1 MVPFLKLSPFCV
13 SRVEQATRDVPQS
26 VSTELSCSPWF
37 SLLPPPPRRL
47 ALGCAQDGRLAAGDQ
62 LLSVDGRSL
71 VGLSQERYHCFI
83 CLKLNTRPVG
93 GLGDEN
99 PCWAAVPFLFFKCQ
113 TLSVH
118 FLFLANCVF

>member
-13 SRVEQATRDVPQS
+13 SRVEQATRDVPRS
-26 VSTELSCSPWF
+26 VRAELLSLVLSP
-37 SLLPPPPRRL
+37 PPPPRRL